1 MNSRG
6 SKKAGRA
13 KVIMVQGT
21 TSHAGKSMFATALCR
36 IFAQEGLRV
45 APFKSQNMSLN
56 SFVTPDGGEF
66 GRAQAV
72 QADAA
77 RVAPTV
83 EMNPILL
90 KPEAERRSQVVVM
103 GKPLRVAS
111 AREYYEMKLELW
123 PVVTAA
129 LDNLLS
135 NYDMVVIEGAGSP
148 AEINLKEHGIVN
160 MRVALYAQA
169 PVVLVGDIDRGGV
182 FASLAGTMLLLEPE
196 ERAIVKAIVINK
208 FRGDPSLLDS
218 GLEMILERTGVP
230 VVGVV
235 PYYTDIHVPEEDS
248 LGIDPDEQSSAE
260 AVLDVAVIRLPHI
273 ANFDDFDPLRQEPGV
288 RVRYVEG
295 SDELG
300 RPDLIVIPGTKTTVE
315 DLLWLGENGM
325 VEAVKQRRSEG
336 VPVMGICGGYQ
347 MLGRRVLDPNGV
359 ESERAEVE
367 GLGLLPVETVFEGDK
382 ATHQVKGTVNS
393 RLGLLEDYA
402 HTGGDGDVVGYEIH
416 MGRTTGEAVES
427 LFNISE
433 RSGQAVNARD
443 GAVDS
448 EGLTLGTYMHGLFH
462 NHGLRRTI
470 LLNLARRKGVKL
482 PEGSALDLD
491 GEYDK
496 LADHIRQ
503 HVDMD
508 VIYQMVGLR

>member
-148 AEINLKEHGIVN
+148 AEINLKEHEIVN

-196 ERAIVKAIVINK
+196 ERALVKAIVINK

-315 DLLWLGENGM
+315 DLLWLGENGI

-336 VPVMGICGGYQ
+336 VPVIGICGGYQ

-359 ESERAEVE
+359 ESE
-367 GLGLLPVETVFEGDK
+367 
-382 ATHQVKGTVNS
+382 
-393 RLGLLEDYA
+393 
-402 HTGGDGDVVGYEIH
+402 
-416 MGRTTGEAVES
+416 
-427 LFNISE
+427 
-433 RSGQAVNARD
+433 QA
-443 GAVDS
+443 
-448 EGLTLGTYMHGLFH
+448 
-462 NHGLRRTI
+462 
-470 LLNLARRKGVKL
+470 
-482 PEGSALDLD
+482 
-491 GEYDK
+491 
-496 LADHIRQ
+496 
-503 HVDMD
+503 
-508 VIYQMVGLR
+508 